1 MLIGTSTLIRIG
13 CAALAAFIASSI
25 YYGVF
30 FAAAWQELAGFS
42 EPPTVAA
49 WQIAAQFGRNA
60 VVATVLA
67 LVLSRIGGGRLTSN
81 LAFAGLLW
89 LGFNAMAIA
98 GSVIHE
104 AYPLALYAI
113 HAGDALMTLLVMAT
127 VLTPWHSSER
137 VTEAA

>member
-1 MLIGTSTLIRIG
+1 MLIGTGTLIRIV
-13 CAALAAFIASSI
+13 CAALAAFIASSL

-42 EPPTVAA
+42 EPPAVAA
-49 WQIAAQFGRNA
+49 WQIAAQFGRNV

-67 LVLSRIGGGRLTSN
+67 IVLARIGGDRLTVN
-81 LAFAGLLW
+81 LAFAALLW

-113 HAGDALMTLLVMAT
+113 HAGDALMTLLVMAAI
-127 VLTPWHSSER
+127 LTPWRSGSR
-137 VTEAA
+137 VAA